1 MIAKWKLGSGFL
13 AGLFPSW
20 PQLEMDLSS
29 SSFVTNG
36 SFVLKLTRLS
46 FRSRW
51 LTSVLG
57 WALFLRGLRVR
68 RWKCATI
75 HLFRGQCGFQGN
87 LFAFASVTNLC
98 SLVLDR
104 YVAVT
109 KPLQYLTFMKRRR
122 VILMVSLSWAIPIAL
137 IASFG
142 IELFVAQSFLDILIC
157 ILMIFELL
165 PSLMLIFCFVSMLKV
180 VFKHN
185 RAARSL
191 AKQLRFNHRVFV
203 QTQEKSAIIMMGIV
217 IGLFLVCYGLYFRC
231 SFLLVFKR
239 YWI

>member
-1 MIAKWKLGSGFL
+1 
-13 AGLFPSW
+13 
-20 PQLEMDLSS
+20 
-29 SSFVTNG
+29 
-36 SFVLKLTRLS
+36 
-46 FRSRW
+46 
-51 LTSVLG
+51 
-57 WALFLRGLRVR
+57 
-68 RWKCATI
+68 
-75 HLFRGQCGFQGN
+75 
-87 LFAFASVTNLC
+87 
-98 SLVLDR
+98 
-104 YVAVT
+104 
-109 KPLQYLTFMKRRR
+109 MKRRR

-165 PSLMLIFCFVSMLKV
+165 PSMMLIFCFVSMLKV
-180 VFKHN
+180 VFKYN

-203 QTQEKSAIIMMGIV
+203 KTQEKSAIIMMGIV

-239 YWI
+239 Y